1 VYGVPQS
8 TLSARCTNTTARR
21 DTRPKSS
28 KLTESEEDSLV
39 GRIKDQS
46 LRGFAPTFTQVRC
59 MADQLLAIRHGSA
72 VGECWV
78 PRLITRRPE
87 IRSQLTR
94 PRDYRRILCSDP
106 AVIEPWFGL
115 VANVKAKYGILD
127 EDTYNFDETGFQ
139 IGVGGSI
146 KVVTASEI
154 RINPI
159 GRQPGDRE
167 WITLIAAVNAV
178 GWLVPPFFIFK
189 GKNHNQ
195 SWYHNHP
202 KQWRIAVS
210 DNGWTTNE
218 VGVAWLQHFI
228 EHTTSRTLGGY
239 RLLIL
244 DGHESHNSIKFQ
256 DICKDNNIITLCMPA
271 HASHILQPLD
281 VGCFS
286 PLKRA
291 YKKEVGALANSHI
304 NHIDKLA
311 FLAVFTAVY
320 QDAFSSDNIKAGFRA
335 TGLVPL
341 DPGVVVSKLEIK
353 PRTPSPL
360 LPTTLWNPRTPSN
373 ALEIE
378 AQSTM
383 IKNCIQ
389 THAGSSPTA
398 LINMVQQMQK
408 GAEMM
413 LHNGTL
419 LAAQLLHQEAVA
431 TSATERKS
439 RKRKRIQKG
448 GTLSKEEADDIIARR
463 EALAL
468 AAAERREERHV
479 AGAARQC
486 VQVCTACRNP
496 GHNRRTCTINTA

>member
-1 VYGVPQS
+1 
-8 TLSARCTNTTARR
+8 LH
-21 DTRPKSS
+21 
-28 KLTESEEDSLV
+28 
-39 GRIKDQS
+39 
-46 LRGFAPTFTQVRC
+46 GFAPPLSQVRN
-59 MADQLLAIRHGSA
+59 MADQLLAARGGTC
-72 VGECWV
+72 VGINWV
-78 PRLITRRPE
+78 DRFIKRQPDIK
-87 IRSQLTR
+87 SQLSR
-94 PRDYRRILCSDP
+94 PRDYRRILCSDS
-106 AVIEPWFGL
+106 AVIEPWFSL

-139 IGVGGSI
+139 IGVGGSV

-154 RINPI
+154 RLQPI
-159 GRQPGDRE
+159 SRQAGDRE
-167 WITLIAAVNAV
+167 WVTLIAAVNAA

-189 GKNHNQ
+189 AKNHNQ

-202 KQWRIAVS
+202 KEWRIAVS

-228 EHTTSRTLGGY
+228 EHTTSRTAGGY

-244 DGHESHNSIKFQ
+244 DGHESHNSIRFQ
-256 DICKDNNIITLCMPA
+256 DICRDNNIITLCMPA

-311 FLAVFTAVY
+311 FLAAFTTVY
-320 QDAFSSDNIKAGFRA
+320 KDVFSSNNIKAGFQA

-341 DPGVVVSKLEIK
+341 DPGVVLSKLEIK

-378 AQSTM
+378 AQSTL
-383 IKNCIQ
+383 IKSCIQ
-389 THAGSSPTA
+389 AHAGSSPTA

-448 GTLSKEEADDIIARR
+448 GTLSQEEAQDLIARR
-463 EALAL
+463 DAL
-468 AAAERREERHV
+468 AAAKVVRHEEALA
-479 AGAARQC
+479 AGVTQGWIQMC
-486 VQVCTACRNP
+486 K
-496 GHNRRTCTINTA
+496 